1 MDIGE
6 IRVGG
11 RYGKES
17 GNGEAIVRKV
27 TKRGL
32 EPTGYRW
39 VEYEEEG
46 KKHEGRGGRIPVSRF
61 ARWAEFEVK

>member
-1 MDIGE
+1 MQIGE

-17 GNGEAIVRKV
+17 GNGEAIVRTV
-27 TKRGL
+27 TARGL

-39 VEYEEEG
+39 VKYEEEG
-46 KKHEGRGGRIPVSRF
+46 EKHKGREGRIPVSRF
-61 ARWAEFEVK
+61 AKWAQFEVK